1 MLTLPS
7 GQWRWVGGPWMLTLP
22 SGQWQWVGGPQM
34 LTLPSGQWC
43 SAPSSLN
50 GATDIQEFPDL
61 RGTTSL
67 ETL

>member
-1 MLTLPS
+1 
-7 GQWRWVGGPWMLTLP
+7 MLTLP

-50 GATDIQEFPDL
+50 GATNIQEFPDL